1 MSSTMN
7 GAYGTKTL
15 KRATLEMS
23 LKPFKSLEPSA
34 IDEVCGEALRGWKPL
49 LDMAE
54 SASMLLWISDGS
66 EILTWNGK
74 LGDAF
79 EWAKYIGFANEQYFS
94 HIQDQ
99 DNPRIARA
107 YTEHPVRMTYG
118 DLKRIVASFK
128 RIARERF
135 GVKLEVGA
143 TFDAGPE
150 FAYSDFKYKKHPEVN
165 RAELGGR
172 YVALKADYTVVCTW
186 SKLKADEASYAAY
199 PGGIPE
205 GTPFGEFL
213 GKQCANFLPALGF
226 DYIWFSNGFALSYF
240 PWTYLGANYDG
251 TNLPLAD
258 QAELS
263 AKVMSFWD
271 LFKRECPDY
280 RVEIRGTN
288 YGTGMDLAK
297 DYIPMLELY
306 DKKYLEYPAPN
317 SPWGALNFDFG
328 LEMTGYM
335 SRIAELPGE
344 TYPYRFYPNDPWFW
358 QNPWFDLYDR
368 EPHDI
373 YCPLSVARLNRNGET
388 ESPGVI
394 EILTIDTEYGEL
406 NEDCPAEIVPH
417 FKRALADRPDGPGI
431 LTWLYPFRELHE
443 MAEASGERSGAVFF
457 HDWFVRNAIN
467 EGLPLNTVIG
477 TDVYFSMSEEA
488 RSKLKETILLVST
501 CWLEGGKAKAV
512 ASYVKGGGRVLLYGP
527 VRDDS
532 LLELLGLRSAEP
544 LEGEFD
550 YRLSGEADELELEE
564 TRAHKL
570 RHYGNIA
577 DGGLSEVAADG
588 AEESGRIVCEAR
600 QGGQSRVFALSRSLP
615 EWNGGQAGWVRGSL
629 PFEPAGV
636 THLPVRQS
644 AEWADASGAVRAVLQ
659 QFGYTIAQRKYAQSS
674 APALIFV
681 KRHDNAYFFVG
692 CKKDTS
698 VSFRLRFPD
707 GEPLIIGQTAVVG
720 TGYASYALDRTFH
733 DECRVFVRQARKSQ
747 VWCREMSAIP
757 TRNKQSVRQ
766 LAISGL
772 ADAEL
777 TVYPPLEALEA
788 GVTELRVEH
797 PDGAPIP
804 YERQGSKIVA
814 RSVSG
819 NVSVTW

>member
-1 MSSTMN
+1 MSSVN
-7 GAYGTKTL
+7 GKKML

-23 LKPFKSLEPSA
+23 LKPFRSLEQQA
-34 IDEVCGEALRGWKPL
+34 IDEVCTEALLQWKSL
-49 LDMAE
+49 IAMAE

-66 EILTWNGK
+66 EILTWNGR
-74 LGDAF
+74 LETSF
-79 EWAKYIGFANEQYFS
+79 EWAKYIGFANEEYFS
-94 HIQDQ
+94 HIKDK
-99 DNPRIARA
+99 DNPRIART
-107 YTEHPVRMTYG
+107 YTDAPVDMTYA

-135 GVKLEVGA
+135 DVQLEVGA

-150 FAYSDFKYKKHPEVN
+150 FAYSDFKYKKHPEMN

-172 YVALKADYTVVCTW
+172 FIALKADYTVVCTW
-186 SKLKADEASYAAY
+186 SKLKQDTSSYAAY
-199 PGGIPE
+199 PSGIPE

-213 GKQCANFLPALGF
+213 GKQCASFLPELGF

-251 TNLPLAD
+251 TSMPLAD

-263 AKVMSFWD
+263 ANVMSFWD

-297 DYIPMLELY
+297 DYIPMLALY

-335 SRIAELPGE
+335 SRIAELPGD

-373 YCPLSVARLNRNGET
+373 YCPLSVARLNENGEA
-388 ESPGVI
+388 ESPGII

-406 NEDCPAEIVPH
+406 NEEGPAEIVPH

-431 LTWLYPFRELHE
+431 LTWLYPFCELHE
-443 MAEASGERSGAVFF
+443 AVEASNENSGAAFF

-477 TDVYFSMSEEA
+477 TDVYFSMSAEA
-488 RSKLKETILLVST
+488 RSKLKDTILLVST
-501 CWLEGGKAKAV
+501 CWLEGDKAKAI
-512 ASYVKGGGRVLLYGP
+512 ASYVKEGGNVLLYGAA
-527 VRDDS
+527 RDEC
-532 LLELLGLRSAEP
+532 LLELLGLRIAEP
-544 LEGEFD
+544 LEGEFA
-550 YRLSGEADELELEE
+550 YKLSGEADMLELEE
-564 TRAHKL
+564 TQARKL
-570 RHYGNIA
+570 RHYGMIA
-577 DGGLSEVAADG
+577 DGGFAETLAEAPNDNGTIIGEV
-588 AEESGRIVCEAR
+588 R
-600 QGGQSRVFALSRSLP
+600 QDGQSRIFALSRSLP
-615 EWNGGQAGWVRGSL
+615 EWNGGRVGWVRGSL
-629 PFEPAGV
+629 PFEPSGV
-636 THLPVRQS
+636 THLPVRQA
-644 AEWADASGAVRAVLQ
+644 AEWADAAGAVRVVLQ
-659 QFGYTIAQRKYAQSS
+659 QFGYTIAQNKFEQSS
-674 APALIFV
+674 ASALMFI
-681 KRHDNAYFFVG
+681 KRHDNAFFFVG

-707 GEPLIIGQTAVVG
+707 GEPVITGQTTVVG
-720 TGYASYALDRTFH
+720 TGHATYALDRTFH
-733 DECRVFVRQARKSQ
+733 DECRVFVLQECKSQ
-747 VWCREMSAIP
+747 VWCRELSAIP
-757 TRNKQSVRQ
+757 TRTKQSVRQ

-772 ADAEL
+772 IDAAL
-777 TVYPPLEALEA
+777 TLYPPFAALEA
-788 GVTELRVEH
+788 GLVELRVEH
-797 PDGAPIP
+797 PDGDLIP
-804 YERQGSKIVA
+804 CERQGNKIIA

-819 NVSVTW
+819 TVSVTW